1 MKRYYDEDD
10 NQYILLEEMKLEQ
23 GLLMSY
29 SVTENV
35 FIVVDPDIKKNYEG
49 KPYDNVV
56 KVVEKDTGTELS
68 VGVVQT
74 IGRKAINEL
83 KEMFDY
89 LELEKL

>member
-56 KVVEKDTGTELS
+56 KVVEKETGTELS

>member
-35 FIVVDPDIKKNYEG
+35 FIVVDPDIKKNCEG